1 MDKSEQ
7 GNPSTTAPMED
18 ADAKASPENQTFCKR
33 NKITGVRKPLHKR
46 RNQKP
51 KGKSKFHKA
60 CGEYFNL
67 LKSINF
73 PDEELEGYQVSYIR
87 KGLDSK

>member
-1 MDKSEQ
+1 MDKSEE
-7 GNPSTTAPMED
+7 GIPSTTAPMD
-18 ADAKASPENQTFCKR
+18 NGGGKASPPIQTACKR
-33 NKITGVRKPLHKR
+33 NEITGVRKPLHKR

-51 KGKSKFHKA
+51 KSKSKFHKA

-87 KGLDSK
+87 KGLEPK